1 MEKTARD
8 GPQNTAGS
16 PGDGANAGD
25 MEMKRTD
32 AGDRT
37 HASHALQP
45 QQTGEVLFR
54 AKTNA
59 RSHTQGER
67 GQKHEETRHAQPPL
81 PKTRLDILPTTN
93 IL

>member
-37 HASHALQP
+37 HASRALHRPGADRAEQA
-45 QQTGEVLFR
+45 GEVLFR
-54 AKTNA
+54 AKSNA
-59 RSHTQGER
+59 RAHTQGER
-67 GQKHEETRHAQPPL
+67 GQKHEETRHAQPL
-81 PKTRLDILPTTN
+81 
-93 IL
+93 